1 MNSAFRHL
9 ILIFTAA
16 SAALVPS
23 LGFATGPLNSNG
35 FIPPTEQWQ
44 NAVAGDNPLTAEEA
58 AEVEVP
64 TTEAIHDPETTH
76 PMWDRLGFWTIVA
89 VLGVVAAYLPVLISY
104 LPLNNVSTGINTI
117 Y

>member
-1 MNSAFRHL
+1 MFAVIVIV
-9 ILIFTAA
+9 ILVFFMVVIGT
-16 SAALVPS
+16 L
-23 LGFATGPLNSNG
+23 LNRRM
-35 FIPPTEQWQ
+35 
-44 NAVAGDNPLTAEEA
+44 TAEEA

-64 TTEAIHDPETTH
+64 TSEAIHGPETTH